1 MPITD
6 WWTKTLYPSLIGT
19 KICYLM
25 VWGNYGNRPD
35 THWGTFKGQTSA
47 DNFVTFSKKNNLHF
61 LSNLSNTSVYHINQ

>member
-1 MPITD
+1 
-6 WWTKTLYPSLIGT
+6 
-19 KICYLM
+19 M